1 MKFLI
6 LSLVSGCLLLTFVL
20 FCPAKSKLLNVTNK
34 VLIEKHTTYSVIKD
48 IAYANASKYQ
58 KLDVYLP
65 LTKKYVYPVIIAIH
79 GGAFMSGDKS
89 QLPKMA
95 MFNGLER
102 GFAVVALNYRLSSE
116 SKFPSQIQDVKEAI
130 KWVKLNAVAYHLD
143 PTKIVLWGA
152 SAGAHL
158 ACLAGT
164 THDLPIFQNTTS
176 NFNKCDTRVNMVID
190 WFGPINF
197 LAMDE
202 QLKNTKRGIAKHD
215 SINSAES
222 KFIGFQITKN
232 VKLVRSSNP
241 ELYIS
246 PNDPYFF
253 IQHGTMDPL
262 VPVQQST
269 YFFHRLEGKLG
280 EEKVDIKLIQ
290 GAKHGGREF
299 DQKENIDLTFHFI
312 EKHLKY

>member
-6 LSLVSGCLLLTFVL
+6 LSTLSALLLLTLTVF
-20 FCPAKSKLLNVTNK
+20 FPSKEKFISETNK
-34 VLIEKHTTYSVIKD
+34 VLIEKHLTYSVIKD
-48 IAYANASKYQ
+48 ISYANASDFQ
-58 KLDVYLP
+58 KLDIYLP
-65 LTKKYVYPVIIAIH
+65 STKKYAYPVIIAIH
-79 GGAFMSGDKS
+79 GGAFMSGDKN

-102 GFAVVALNYRLSSE
+102 GFAVVAVNYRLSSE

-164 THDLPIFQNTTS
+164 TQDLPIFQNTSS
-176 NFNKCDTRVNMVID
+176 NLNKYDTRVNVVVD

-215 SINSAES
+215 SLNSAES
-222 KFIGFQITKN
+222 KFIGVQITKN

-299 DQKENIDLTFHFI
+299 DQKENIDLTFRFI
-312 EKHLKY
+312 ERHLK